1 MLTTATVPME
11 WAFTPAVI
19 FAGGIFWTTFKTG
32 LDPISLFTTLVL
44 VALFSTP
51 LMSLL
56 QYWPLLGTAAA
67 CFRRIQ
73 EFLLLEEQLDPRQVQ
88 TRTYQGSDGSL
99 GDADVCE
106 KTITLSA
113 ETKEK
118 HTQLVLEIHGATI
131 AATRDGSPV
140 LDNVNLSVSESN
152 LFMVVGAVGSGKSI
166 LLRSLLGETFLL
178 KGSIDIHCRP
188 KFAFCDQKTWLPNMT
203 IREVIIGEEDPDE
216 AWYNTVLNTCLL
228 KHDIEQFEDKD
239 RTKIGSNGARLSGG
253 QKQRVVSL
261 DSVRCYGTVSDC
273 LLIRYL

>member
-1 MLTTATVPME
+1 ME

-19 FAGGIFWTTFKTG
+19 FAGGIFWTTFKTS

-67 CFRRIQ
+67 CFTRIQ

-88 TRTYQGSDGSL
+88 PRSDQSSEGSTE
-99 GDADVCE
+99 DAEICE
-106 KTITLSA
+106 KTNTLSA
-113 ETKEK
+113 ESKEK
-118 HTQLVLEIHGATI
+118 HPQVVIEIRGATI
-131 AATRDGSPV
+131 APTRDGSPI
-140 LDNVNLSVSESN
+140 LENVNLSVSESH

-178 KGSIDIHCRP
+178 KGSIDIHCKP
-188 KFAFCDQKTWLPNMT
+188 KIAFCDQRTWLPNMT
-203 IREVIIGEEDPDE
+203 IRDVIIGEEEPDE
-216 AWYNTVLNTCLL
+216 AWYNTVLDSCLL
-228 KHDIEQFEDKD
+228 KHDMEQFSNKD
-239 RTKIGSNGARLSGG
+239 HTMIGSNGARLSGG

-261 DSVRCYGTVSDC
+261 VQDLPLVIC
-273 LLIRYL
+273 